1 MRTLIDRWRLFS
13 LRESAVHPG
22 RTLASVAVM
31 TVSAAFLV
39 AVFGIFGSLTGSVHR
54 LVDGLAGAATLEV
67 SGITDSG
74 FPATVRAETA
84 AVPGVA
90 AAVPMVRSVVPTS
103 AGQTLVLGTDAGA
116 TALASVL
123 QPAVES
129 QLGALVSVPDGV
141 LAGPGLGLATG
152 ERLRI
157 GDRSVTVAGVLTGGE
172 LGRLNEG
179 HYVLTSL
186 AVAQRALGR
195 ADRLDSVLIVT
206 EPGADESAVRAGVEQ
221 VVAGR
226 AVVAEP
232 TLRAVRTGNGLR
244 ILQYMTLMGAALAF
258 IVAAFLIYTAMSM
271 AIAQRRHTLSMLRAI
286 GGRRRTLAAD
296 LLAEAAV
303 IGLLGGAAG
312 AVLGILYGRTAID
325 ALPVALVQSVEARTA
340 YSLPLYAIPLAL
352 AASVITGVAAAAVAA
367 HQVYKVSPVEALA
380 PVGVSVADRVPGWMR
395 LAAATV
401 AVGAIA
407 IAVTLVGLRLG
418 ELVWSGLALSLFF
431 GAGLFACWAVTGTL
445 VDAAA
450 VVARRCGAAGEL
462 AAATLRRAPRRV
474 WATMMT
480 VFIAV
485 AVTVTITGANRDM
498 LTAVRDSIGEVDRV
512 DLWVAAR
519 PADQMPTD
527 PTLPPDTA
535 SRVAALPGVEQ
546 VVEGQLAYATL
557 GTERIILYGLA
568 PGSVS
573 PLYADLDPRAQAE
586 IVAGRGIALS
596 RDLARTLGVAQG
608 DSLTVRTPTGER
620 RLPVVAVVSY
630 FSALTGNAA
639 IGLEQMRAWFDRP
652 GATVLQIDAAPGVH
666 PAVLAQAVRSVV
678 PPDGHVFTGAQSLA
692 GVDSAIRQGAAV
704 SNAVWMIV
712 VLIAAVALLNTLGL
726 SVLERRR
733 ELGVL
738 RAMGSTRRMVLG
750 TVLAEA
756 IGIGVV
762 GGGLGL
768 GFGAL
773 SQFFFDRITPDI
785 MNLEVAYRPGPMVL
799 GFALGAIG
807 LSLLGSLPPAVR
819 AARLNIIE
827 AIGTE

>member
-13 LRESAVHPG
+13 LRESAVHRG

-152 ERLRI
+152 ERLGI
-157 GDRSVTVAGVLTGGE
+157 GNRSVTVAGVLTGGE

-352 AASVITGVAAAAVAA
+352 AASVITGVARPRSPPTRCTRSPRSRRWRRWGCRWPTGCPGGCAWPRPPSRSARSRSRSRWSGCGWASWCGRGWRCRCSSAPVCSPAGRSPARSSTRPPWSRAAVA
-367 HQVYKVSPVEALA
+367 
-380 PVGVSVADRVPGWMR
+380 
-395 LAAATV
+395 
-401 AVGAIA
+401 
-407 IAVTLVGLRLG
+407 
-418 ELVWSGLALSLFF
+418 
-431 GAGLFACWAVTGTL
+431 
-445 VDAAA
+445 
-450 VVARRCGAAGEL
+450 
-462 AAATLRRAPRRV
+462 
-474 WATMMT
+474 
-480 VFIAV
+480 
-485 AVTVTITGANRDM
+485 
-498 LTAVRDSIGEVDRV
+498 
-512 DLWVAAR
+512 
-519 PADQMPTD
+519 
-527 PTLPPDTA
+527 
-535 SRVAALPGVEQ
+535 
-546 VVEGQLAYATL
+546 
-557 GTERIILYGLA
+557 
-568 PGSVS
+568 
-573 PLYADLDPRAQAE
+573 PRANSPRPPC
-586 IVAGRGIALS
+586 AGPRG
-596 RDLARTLGVAQG
+596 GCG
-608 DSLTVRTPTGER
+608 
-620 RLPVVAVVSY
+620 
-630 FSALTGNAA
+630 
-639 IGLEQMRAWFDRP
+639 
-652 GATVLQIDAAPGVH
+652 
-666 PAVLAQAVRSVV
+666 
-678 PPDGHVFTGAQSLA
+678 PP
-692 GVDSAIRQGAAV
+692 
-704 SNAVWMIV
+704 
-712 VLIAAVALLNTLGL
+712 
-726 SVLERRR
+726 
-733 ELGVL
+733 
-738 RAMGSTRRMVLG
+738 
-750 TVLAEA
+750 
-756 IGIGVV
+756 
-762 GGGLGL
+762 
-768 GFGAL
+768 
-773 SQFFFDRITPDI
+773 
-785 MNLEVAYRPGPMVL
+785 
-799 GFALGAIG
+799 
-807 LSLLGSLPPAVR
+807 
-819 AARLNIIE
+819 
-827 AIGTE
+827 